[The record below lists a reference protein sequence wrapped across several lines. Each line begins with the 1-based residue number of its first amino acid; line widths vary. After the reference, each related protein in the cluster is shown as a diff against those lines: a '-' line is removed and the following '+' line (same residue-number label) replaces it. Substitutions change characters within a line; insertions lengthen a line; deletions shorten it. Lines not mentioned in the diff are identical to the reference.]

1 MKSIR
6 HLAPEEQEHYILC
19 DCGNYVDMRNL
30 SDVFMHLHAGLPE
43 PEWSHSI
50 KKDEPVAYG
59 RSGERLDL
67 N

>member
-1 MKSIR
+1 MTSIQ
-6 HLAPEEQEHYILC
+6 HLSPQDQEHFILC

-30 SDVFMHLHAGLPE
+30 TEVFQHLHTDLPE

-50 KKDEPVAYG
+50 KKDEPAAYLKTG
-59 RSGERLDL
+59 KKIDL